1 MNGTVAITDPRWYEA
16 LKASEHDEVNF
27 WKPSARQTF
36 HADEFSPFF
45 FKLPK
50 PHYAICGFGFFAQYS
65 RLPIWLA
72 WDVFGQANG
81 CANLVSS
88 RRGSP
93 SIALVFDMSRATGT
107 ARSAASRSSMR
118 SSSPNTSG
126 WPNPPTGPSTVSG
139 QKYDLDQGEG
149 ERVWSECL
157 LVAQGFHP
165 PRVLGRMTDETDR
178 YGEPIEIRPSR
189 GRGRSRSR
197 SRRRMI
203 ARARSRARHSLPAL
217 EAAHILPYALGGP
230 HALSNGLL
238 LRADLHRLFERGYL
252 TVTPDLSV
260 KVSARLREEY
270 RNGHTYY
277 PLDGA
282 SARGRTSRARNR
294 IRASSSG
301 TTRKSSRRDACR

>member
-16 LKASEHDEVNF
+16 LKASDHDEVNF

-81 CANLVSS
+81 CASLGELQA
-88 RRGSP
+88 R
-93 SIALVFDMSRATGT
+93 IAEHRARFRYEPGDRDSEIGCIQIVN
-107 ARSAASRSSMR
+107 AIFFPEHKWVAQPAD
-118 SSSPNTSG
+118 
-126 WPNPPTGPSTVSG
+126 WPLHG
-139 QKYDLDQGEG
+139 QRPKKYDLDQSEG
-149 ERVWSECL
+149 ERVWNECL
-157 LVAQGFHP
+157 LAAQELHP
-165 PRVLGRMTDETDR
+165 PRVLGHMTDETDR
-178 YGEPIEIRPSR
+178 YGEPIEIRPRR
-189 GRGRSRSR
+189 GQRTFQIAVTEAYGR
-197 SRRRMI
+197 
-203 ARARSRARHSLPAL
+203 ACTLTGEHSLPAL

-230 HALSNGLL
+230 HSLSNGLL

-252 TVTPDLSV
+252 TITPDLSV
-260 KVSARLREEY
+260 KVSSRLREEY

-282 SARGRTSRARNR
+282 SARRPSLPSAQPDPNFLGWHNKEVFA
-294 IRASSSG
+294 A
-301 TTRKSSRRDACR
+301 